1 MLLFFNTQHCI
12 KTTYFQF
19 NMYENKS
26 QNQIIYCL
34 YNFALYCL
42 YKWFVREIQGCFFIY
57 IKLFLPMCVIE
68 WIMKE
73 LPQHVE
79 NFEKM
84 QVMLTILELL
94 LASLF

>member
-26 QNQIIYCL
+26 QNQII
-34 YNFALYCL
+34 YCL